1 MFDKPSSHKE
11 ITVDLRSL
19 NTSQFSGVESY
30 TVHVL
35 EELLLNDSNTVY
47 KLFYNGFKKKQFSY
61 FHFINATYLQTRIP
75 NRFLNISLK
84 LFGYP
89 KLEKLAGPTDVLFM
103 PNLNMVS
110 VSPLTKV
117 VLTIHD
123 LSPLVLPEFYN
134 LKTRIWHKF
143 INIPKLVNRADK
155 LIAVSEFTK
164 TTLIEKLN
172 VPADKITVAPLG
184 VDSDNFRPNLSIDK
198 LRDVRNRYSLPGD
211 FVLFLGT
218 VEPRKNIS
226 RIIEAFELI
235 EEPIDLVI
243 AGKLGWKY
251 AGILEQIQRSPK
263 RRHIKL
269 IGYVNDAD
277 KPYIMKLA
285 KVFVWPSLYEGFGLP
300 VLEAMAVGTP
310 VVTSNVTS
318 LPEVAG
324 EAALLVNPYNV
335 PDIAKAI
342 TQLYT
347 DNSLREQYI
356 IRGLQHS
363 QKFSWKKCAEI
374 IKNVIH

>member
-1 MFDKPSSHKE
+1 MLNSKE

-19 NTSQFSGVESY
+19 NTDQFSGVESY
-30 TVHVL
+30 TVHVM
-35 EELLLNDSNTVY
+35 EELLLNDSETVY

-61 FHFINATYLQTRIP
+61 FHFINSTYLQTRIP
-75 NRFLNISLK
+75 NRLLNVSLK

-110 VSPLTKV
+110 VSALTKV

-123 LSPLVLPEFYN
+123 LSPLLLPNFYN

-164 TTLIEKLN
+164 TTLIEKLK
-172 VPADKITVAPLG
+172 VPAHKITVAPLG
-184 VDSDNFRPNLSIDK
+184 VDTDNFRPNLSIDK
-198 LRDVRNRYSLPGD
+198 LRGVRNRYSLPGD

-218 VEPRKNIS
+218 VEPRKNLA
-226 RIIEAFELI
+226 RLIEAFELI
-235 EEPIDLVI
+235 EEPLSLVI

-251 AGILEQIQRSPK
+251 NGILEQIKNSPK

-269 IGYVNDAD
+269 IGYINEAD

-285 KVFVWPSLYEGFGLP
+285 RVFAWPSLYEGFGLP

-310 VVTSNVTS
+310 VVTSNVSS

-335 PDIAKAI
+335 SDIAKAI
-342 TQLYT
+342 KLLHT
-347 DNSLREQYI
+347 DNSVREQYI
-356 IRGLQHS
+356 ARGIERSVQ
-363 QKFSWKKCAEI
+363 FTWKKCAEI
-374 IKNVIH
+374 IKTVIH

>member
-1 MFDKPSSHKE
+1 MLNTKE

-30 TVHVL
+30 TVHVM
-35 EELLLNDSNTVY
+35 EELLLNDTDTVY
-47 KLFYNGFKKKQFSY
+47 KLFYNGFKKKEFSY

-75 NRFLNISLK
+75 NRILNISLK

-89 KLEKLAGPTDVLFM
+89 KLERLAGPTDVLFM

-110 VSPLTKV
+110 VSPFTKV

-123 LSPLVLPEFYN
+123 LSPLLLPNFYN

-143 INIPKLVNRADK
+143 INIPKLVSRADK

-172 VPADKITVAPLG
+172 VPANKITVAPLG
-184 VDSDNFRPNLSIDK
+184 VDTDNFRPSLSIDR

-211 FVLFLGT
+211 FVLYLGT

-226 RIIEAFELI
+226 RLIEAFELV
-235 EEPIDLVI
+235 EEPIFLVI

-251 AGILEQIQRSPK
+251 NGILEQIKNSPK
-263 RRHIKL
+263 RRYIKL
-269 IGYVNDAD
+269 VGYINEAD

-285 KVFVWPSLYEGFGLP
+285 RVFAWPSLYEGFGLP
-300 VLEAMAVGTP
+300 ILEAMAVGTP
-310 VVTSNVTS
+310 VLTSNVS
-318 LPEVAG
+318 SMPEVAG
-324 EAALLVNPYNV
+324 EAALLINPYNV

-342 TQLYT
+342 SQLHT

-356 IRGLQHS
+356 IRGLERSTQ
-363 QKFSWKKCAEI
+363 FSWKKCAEI
-374 IKNVIH
+374 IKSVIH